1 MQQLSQSTATSRE
14 HAGGELEQLRSF
26 VHDLAAA
33 ILANANDLEGVW
45 NITNRVYD
53 RWSSAEKIAELRSEQ
68 KLALSA

>member
-1 MQQLSQSTATSRE
+1 MQQLSQPTAMTRE
-14 HAGGELEQLRSF
+14 QAGGELEQLKSF

-33 ILANANDLEGVW
+33 ILANAHDLEGVW

-53 RWSSAEKIAELRSEQ
+53 RWRPAGKIAELRSKQ